1 MGRLEGK
8 VAIVTGA
15 AHGLGASHAIALSRE
30 GSDVAAVDIC
40 RDLPYPK
47 YPLGTEEELNS
58 VVKEIQALGRRAI
71 AIKCDVS
78 KSSDVQK
85 MVKRVV
91 DEFGKIDI
99 LVNNAGVAVGNIPVW
114 EFPEEAYDL
123 VVGVTLKGTFLCCK
137 YVLPHMID
145 QKSGKVINITS
156 IAGREGQAGN
166 SPYCAAKAGIVTFT
180 HAIAKDVAPHN
191 INVNCVGP
199 GLVLTPMVRGVLGPV
214 AEGMG
219 ISVEQVYAGACG
231 MYHAFG
237 REVLPEDVSNAVVFL
252 ASEEARNINGWVI
265 YVDGGHVAL

>member
-15 AHGLGASHAIALSRE
+15 AHGLGASHALALARE
-30 GSDVAAVDIC
+30 GSDVAAADIC

-47 YPLGTEEELNS
+47 YPLGTGDELNS

-71 AIKCDVS
+71 AIKCDVTNS
-78 KSSDVQK
+78 GEVEK
-85 MVKRVV
+85 MVKRVM
-91 DEFGKIDI
+91 DEFGKIDV
-99 LVNNAGVAVGNIPVW
+99 LVNNAGIQAIYAPVW
-114 EFPEEAYDL
+114 ECPEEAWDL
-123 VVGVTLKGTFLCCK
+123 TIDIHLKGTFLCCK

-180 HAIAKDVAPHN
+180 HAIAKDVAPYN
-191 INVNCVGP
+191 INVNCVGA
-199 GLVLTPMVRGVLGPV
+199 GLVMTPMVRGVLGPI

-219 ISVEQVYAGACG
+219 ISVEQVYAGSWG
-231 MYHAFG
+231 MYQILA
-237 REVLPEDVSNAVVFL
+237 REILPEDVSNAVVFL
-252 ASEEARNINGWVI
+252 ASEEARNINGQVT
-265 YVDGGHVAL
+265 YVDGGHAAI

>member
-15 AHGLGASHAIALSRE
+15 AHGLGASHALALARE

-40 RDLPYPK
+40 RDLPYPD
-47 YPLGTEEELNS
+47 YPLGTGDELNG

-71 AIKCDVS
+71 AIKCDVTNS
-78 KSSDVQK
+78 GEVEK
-85 MVKRVV
+85 MVNRVV

-99 LVNNAGVAVGNIPVW
+99 LVNNAGVAVGQIPVW

-137 YVLPHMID
+137 YVLPHMIN

-166 SPYCAAKAGIVTFT
+166 SPYCAAKAGIVTFS
-180 HAIAKDVAPHN
+180 HAIAKDVAQHN

-199 GLVLTPMVRGVLGPV
+199 GMVMTPMVRGVLEPI

-219 ISVEQVYAGACG
+219 ASVEQVYAGAWG
-231 MYHAFG
+231 MYQILA
-237 REVLPEDVSNAVVFL
+237 REILPQDVSNAVVFL
-252 ASEEARNINGWVI
+252 ASEEARNINGQVI
-265 YVDGGHVAL
+265 YVDGGHIAI

>member
-8 VAIVTGA
+8 VSIVTGA
-15 AHGLGASHAIALSRE
+15 AHGLGASHALALARE
-30 GSDVAAVDIC
+30 GSDVAAVDLC

-47 YPLGTEEELNS
+47 YPLGTGDELNS

-71 AIKCDVS
+71 AIKCDVT
-78 KSSDVQK
+78 KSGEVEK
-85 MVKRVV
+85 MVNRVV

-137 YVLPHMID
+137 YVLPHMIN

-166 SPYCAAKAGIVTFT
+166 APYGAAKAGIVTFS
-180 HAIAKDVAPHN
+180 HAIAKDVAQYN

-199 GLVLTPMVRGVLGPV
+199 GMVMTPMVRGVLEPI
-214 AEGMG
+214 ADGMG
-219 ISVEQVYAGACG
+219 ISVEQLYAGAWG
-231 MYHAFG
+231 MYQILA
-237 REVLPEDVSNAVVFL
+237 REVLPQDVSNAVVFL
-252 ASEEARNINGWVI
+252 ASEEARNINGQVI
-265 YVDGGHVAL
+265 YVDGGHIAI

>member
-1 MGRLEGK
+1 MGKLEGK

-15 AHGLGASHAIALSRE
+15 AHGLGASHALSLARE

-40 RDLPYPK
+40 HDLPYPK

-58 VVKEIQALGRRAI
+58 VVKEIQGLGRRAI
-71 AIKCDVS
+71 GIKCDVT
-78 KSSDVQK
+78 KSGEVEK

-91 DEFGKIDI
+91 AEFGKIDI
-99 LVNNAGVAVGNIPVW
+99 LVNNAGIAVGAISVW

-145 QKSGKVINITS
+145 QNSGKVVNITS

-166 SPYCAAKAGIVTFT
+166 APYGAAKAGIVNFT
-180 HAIAKDVAPHN
+180 HAIAKEVAPHN
-191 INVNCVGP
+191 INVNCIGP
-199 GLVLTPMVRGVLGPV
+199 GVVMTPMVRGTFEPI
-214 AEGMG
+214 AEQMG
-219 ISVEQVYAGACG
+219 VSLEQFYAIACG

-237 REVLPEDVSNAVVFL
+237 REVLPQDISNVVVFL

>member
-1 MGRLEGK
+1 MGKLEGK
-8 VAIVTGA
+8 IAIVTGA
-15 AHGLGASHAIALSRE
+15 AHGLGASHALALARE

-40 RDLPYPK
+40 HDLPYPK

-71 AIKCDVS
+71 AIRCDVT
-78 KSSDVQK
+78 KSDEVEK

-99 LVNNAGVAVGNIPVW
+99 LVNNAGIQAIYAPVW
-114 EFPEEAYDL
+114 ECPEEAWDF
-123 VVGVTLKGTFLCCK
+123 TIDIHLKGTFLCCK
-137 YVLPHMID
+137 YVLPHMIN
-145 QKSGKVINITS
+145 QNSGKVINVTS

-166 SPYCAAKAGIVTFT
+166 APYGAAKAGIVNFT
-180 HAIAKDVAPHN
+180 HAIAKEVAPHN

-199 GLVLTPMVRGVLGPV
+199 GLVLTPMVRGALGPI

-219 ISVEQVYAGACG
+219 VSIEQFYATACG
-231 MYHAFG
+231 MYHALG
-237 REVLPEDVSNAVVFL
+237 REVLPEDISNVVVFL

-265 YVDGGHVAL
+265 YVDGGHVAI